1 MTTANAPFDK
11 EAMREIVRDEI
22 DLLRSEFREHYSTKA
37 DLSDLKAEL
46 KGTLIQVVIGL
57 AGLPTAWSGS
67 RCRHPQVP
75 RLEPRARPKPAKI
88 D

>member
-1 MTTANAPFDK
+1 MTTASASFDK

-22 DLLRSEFREHYSTKA
+22 DLLRSELREHYSTKA

-57 AGLPTAWSGS
+57 AGLQLLGLAAVAAILRFLG
-67 RCRHPQVP
+67 
-75 RLEPRARPKPAKI
+75 
-88 D
+88 

>member
-1 MTTANAPFDK
+1 MTTASAPFDK

-22 DLLRSEFREHYSTKA
+22 DLLRSELREHYSTKA

-57 AGLPTAWSGS
+57 AGLQLLGLAAVAAIFRFLG
-67 RCRHPQVP
+67 
-75 RLEPRARPKPAKI
+75 
-88 D
+88 